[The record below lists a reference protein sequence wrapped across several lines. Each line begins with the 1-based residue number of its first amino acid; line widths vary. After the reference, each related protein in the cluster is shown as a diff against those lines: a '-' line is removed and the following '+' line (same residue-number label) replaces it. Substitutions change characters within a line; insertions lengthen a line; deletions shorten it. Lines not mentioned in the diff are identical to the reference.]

1 MFVYSVKSKQIKLF
15 LLVAFVLVTAVCL
28 FVLARDSRETAKDGN
43 PTLKASSHSER
54 MAFISQYGWEVDEEP
69 VEVCEVII
77 PAEFDD
83 TYTKYNEIQK
93 GQGFD
98 LSAYAGMRVKRW
110 TYSVKNYTGYENQN
124 CIRVNLLVYEGLVIG
139 GDVCSIELD
148 GFMHGFSMPKSDS

>member
-28 FVLARDSRETAKDGN
+28 FVLARDSRETAKD
-43 PTLKASSHSER
+43 
-54 MAFISQYGWEVDEEP
+54 EEP

-77 PAEFDD
+77 PAEFDE

-124 CIRVNLLVYEGLVIG
+124 CIRINMLVYEGLVIG
-139 GDVCSIELD
+139 GDVCSIELN